1 MFHGVIQTN
10 LQLTLIQTKYILFK
24 NRRKTLRVSGQVLV
38 SGTVLESVESTSFLG
53 ICIDK
58 NLTWKKHIDI
68 RNVIQDKN
76 FFSRN
81 ILITLY
87 NAFIL
92 PHYGLEVWGTS
103 FKTFLN
109 PILLL
114 QKQISRVITFKEYT
128 HHSAPLFFE
137 LKILDVF
144 KQYRY
149 QICIFMHDLINNRLP
164 HRVIDY
170 CSFLE
175 HPYQTRNKEKCNLKV
190 ETVHINIG
198 KQSISYSG
206 SFNWNNLPVNFRNI
220 KRRNKFCRLL
230 KQELLKEY

>member
-1 MFHGVIQTN
+1 MLYRI
-10 LQLTLIQTKYILFK
+10 
-24 NRRKTLRVSGQVLV
+24 
-38 SGTVLESVESTSFLG
+38 
-53 ICIDK
+53 
-58 NLTWKKHIDI
+58 KKI
-68 RNVIQDKN
+68 V
-76 FFSRN
+76 SRN

-87 NAFIL
+87 VL
-92 PHYGLEVWGTS
+92 PHITYGLEVWGAS
-103 FKTFLN
+103 LKTFLN

-114 QKQISRVITFKEYT
+114 QKRISRVITFKEYT
-128 HHSAPLFFE
+128 YHSAPLFFE

-149 QICIFMHDLINNRLP
+149 QICIFMHDLINSRLP
-164 HRVIDY
+164 HTVIDY

-190 ETVHINIG
+190 EKVHTNIG

-206 SFNWNNLPVNFRNI
+206 SFNWNNLPVNLRNI
-220 KRRNKFCRLL
+220 TRRNRFCRLL